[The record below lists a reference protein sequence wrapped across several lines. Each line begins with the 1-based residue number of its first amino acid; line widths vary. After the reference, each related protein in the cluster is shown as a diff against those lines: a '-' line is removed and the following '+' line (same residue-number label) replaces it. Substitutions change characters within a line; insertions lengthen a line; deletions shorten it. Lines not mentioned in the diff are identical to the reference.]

1 MKTLYLT
8 ALLLSLF
15 TVCACNGGFE
25 SPKEVD
31 PKELNGKINKGMQDS
46 ASWAKTPESIVK
58 KLFPQRSRK
67 GENASYSIRE
77 KGTGGEARRVT
88 VTEEGLIDDEINGEK
103 IILYFDREG
112 DKWVITKMRHSVRR
126 R

>member
-8 ALLLSLF
+8 TLLLSLF

-31 PKELNGKINKGMQDS
+31 PKELNQKISDGVQAN
-46 ASWAKTPESIVK
+46 ASWVNTPESIVK

-88 VTEEGLIDDEINGEK
+88 VIEEGYIDDEINGEK
-103 IILYFDREG
+103 IILFFDREE
-112 DKWVITKMRHSVRR
+112 DKWVITKIRHSVKRR
-126 R
+126 